1 MTDDRDVP
9 HTDFLDRDLLDDD
22 ELARAQ
28 AEAELFW
35 YDDLLFACTNLC
47 DLLDVENEALLSHD
61 PETVRLLADNKA
73 ALARLYEQSVQ
84 PLVEEP
90 DLARLLDEDR
100 REMLAAVGTRLNELV
115 ETNARRLK
123 AEMEAYQRV
132 MDIMVDAAKKNV
144 TSTTAYGKAGVFD
157 ASAGMGGSL
166 SFNKAL

>member
-1 MTDDRDVP
+1 MNDDHDIHDEDVFDP
-9 HTDFLDRDLLDDD
+9 A
-22 ELARAQ
+22 E
-28 AEAELFW
+28 AEAELYW

-47 DLLDVENEALLSHD
+47 DLLEVENDALLSHD

-84 PLVEEP
+84 PLVDDP
-90 DLARLLDEDR
+90 DLAHLLDDDR
-100 REMLAAVGTRLNELV
+100 REMLVAVGTRLNELV

-132 MDIMVDAAKKNV
+132 MDIMVDAAKKTV
-144 TSTTAYGKAGVFD
+144 TSTTAYGRAGVFD
-157 ASAGMGGSL
+157 AAAGTGGSL

>member
-1 MTDDRDVP
+1 MTDD
-9 HTDFLDRDLLDDD
+9 TDYLDD
-22 ELARAQ
+22 EEMERAK

-47 DLLDVENEALLSHD
+47 DLLDVENDALLSHD

-84 PLVEEP
+84 PLMDEP
-90 DLARLLDEDR
+90 DLARLLDDDR
-100 REMLAAVGTRLNELV
+100 REMLVAVGTRLNELV

-144 TSTTAYGKAGVFD
+144 TSTTAYGRAGIFD
-157 ASAGMGGSL
+157 ASAGTGGSL

>member
-1 MTDDRDVP
+1 MTEDRDF
-9 HTDFLDRDLLDDD
+9 HDETDFDP
-22 ELARAQ
+22 AA
-28 AEAELFW
+28 AEAELYW

-73 ALARLYEQSVQ
+73 SLARLYEQSVL

-90 DLARLLDEDR
+90 DLAKLLDDDR
-100 REMLAAVGTRLNELV
+100 REMLVAVGTRLNELV

-132 MDIMVDAAKKNV
+132 MNIVVDAAKKNV
-144 TSTTAYGKAGVFD
+144 TSTTAYGRAGIFD
-157 ASAGMGGSL
+157 ASAGVGGSL

>member
-1 MTDDRDVP
+1 MTDAPNTFDS
-9 HTDFLDRDLLDDD
+9 DFLESNLLDDD
-22 ELARAQ
+22 ELERARV
-28 AEAELFW
+28 EAELFW
-35 YDDLLFACTNLC
+35 YDDLLFACSNLC
-47 DLLDVENEALLSHD
+47 DLLEVENEALLSHD

-84 PLVEEP
+84 PLVDEP

-100 REMLAAVGTRLNELV
+100 REMLVAVGTRLNELM

-144 TSTTAYGKAGVFD
+144 TSTTAYGKAGLFD
-157 ASAGMGGSL
+157 AAAGTGGSL

>member
-1 MTDDRDVP
+1 MTGDPNTFDG
-9 HTDFLDRDLLDDD
+9 DFPESSLLDDE
-22 ELARAQ
+22 ELERAR

-35 YDDLLFACTNLC
+35 YDDLLFACSNLC
-47 DLLDVENEALLSHD
+47 DLLEVENEALLSHD

-84 PLVEEP
+84 PLVNEP

-100 REMLAAVGTRLNELV
+100 REMLIAVGTRLNELM

-144 TSTTAYGKAGVFD
+144 TSTTAYGKAGLFD
-157 ASAGMGGSL
+157 ATAGVGGSL

>member
-1 MTDDRDVP
+1 MNDEHDDIHD
-9 HTDFLDRDLLDDD
+9 DEDLDRAD
-22 ELARAQ
+22 
-28 AEAELFW
+28 AEAELYW

-47 DLLDVENEALLSHD
+47 DLLDIENDALLSHD

-84 PLVEEP
+84 PLVDDP
-90 DLARLLDEDR
+90 DLAGLLDEDR
-100 REMLAAVGTRLNELV
+100 REMLVAVGTRLNELV

-132 MDIMVDAAKKNV
+132 MDIMVEAAKKST
-144 TSTTAYGKAGVFD
+144 TSTTAYGRAGIFD
-157 ASAGMGGSL
+157 AAAGAAGGSL

>member
-1 MTDDRDVP
+1 MTDDRDF
-9 HTDFLDRDLLDDD
+9 HDGDDD
-22 ELARAQ
+22 FETAETEVELY
-28 AEAELFW
+28 W

-47 DLLDVENEALLSHD
+47 DLLDIENEALLSHD
-61 PETVRLLADNKA
+61 PDTVRLLADNKA

-90 DLARLLDEDR
+90 EMARFLDEDR
-100 REMLAAVGTRLNELV
+100 REMLVAVGTRLNELV

-132 MDIMVDAAKKNV
+132 MDIMVDAAKQNV
-144 TSTTAYGKAGVFD
+144 TSTTAYGR
-157 ASAGMGGSL
+157 AGMFDSGGAVGGSL

>member
-1 MTDDRDVP
+1 MNDGHDIHDE
-9 HTDFLDRDLLDDD
+9 D
-22 ELARAQ
+22 ELDPAD
-28 AEAELFW
+28 AEAELYW

-47 DLLDVENEALLSHD
+47 DLLDVENDALLSHD

-84 PLVEEP
+84 PLVDEP

-100 REMLAAVGTRLNELV
+100 REMLTAVGSRLNELV
-115 ETNARRLK
+115 ETNARRLR

-144 TSTTAYGKAGVFD
+144 TSTTAYGRAGVFD
-157 ASAGMGGSL
+157 AGPGAAGGSL

>member
-1 MTDDRDVP
+1 MTDDRDF
-9 HTDFLDRDLLDDD
+9 HDHELLDDD
-22 ELARAQ
+22 ELRAAQ

-35 YDDLLFACTNLC
+35 YDDLLFACSNLC
-47 DLLDVENEALLSHD
+47 DLLDIENDALLSHD

-84 PLVEEP
+84 PLIDEP
-90 DLARLLDEDR
+90 DLATLLDDDR
-100 REMLAAVGTRLNELV
+100 REMLVAVGNRLNELI

-132 MDIMVDAAKKNV
+132 MDIMADAAKKNV
-144 TSTTAYGKAGVFD
+144 TSTTAYGKAGIFD
-157 ASAGMGGSL
+157 ANLGAGGSL